1 MALDSS
7 TLCARTSAGEAELAT
22 ARQGLSLGQRRVLT
36 LVQNPVA
43 VDELAQEH
51 RLEPDKL
58 ARDLTRLAELHLI
71 VLQGPTIVPEPAAVA
86 PESRAPQPESMA
98 PVIIG
103 HGTRRLPAL
112 PLVAGATALLLA
124 VGVWY
129 GTRTSGSTT
138 AIPQPPVASSTFA
151 PTASAPAP
159 SRPLPTTTNDA
170 VPVALAPG
178 FTTVLRGNA
187 APPEPRPELR
197 PDLLAAA
204 PNPPKP
210 AGVPIVPEPKATAA
224 SESPGAAASTA
235 PTKPV
240 PVATAEAN
248 APAPGPN
255 IAADAAPPI
264 QLAAA
269 APTAITA
276 RPAVAAELR
285 AISRDAPD
293 FPKEAIADGFRSGI
307 VNARIHVDA
316 RGNVAGVDIVG
327 SQPPKVFDRAVRKA
341 LMRWQFEPNA
351 AGNAT
356 DLDVDIKF
364 QRD

>member
-36 LVQNPVA
+36 LVQSPVA

-51 RLEPDKL
+51 RLDPDKL

-71 VLQGPTIVPEPAAVA
+71 VLQGPAIVPAPAAVA
-86 PESRAPQPESMA
+86 PVPRALQPASMA

-103 HGTRRLPAL
+103 RGARRFPTL
-112 PLVAGATALLLA
+112 PLAAGAMALALA
-124 VGVWY
+124 MGVWY

-138 AIPQPPVASSTFA
+138 AIPQPPVATSTLKPA
-151 PTASAPAP
+151 AMAP
-159 SRPLPTTTNDA
+159 SSPLASTSNDA
-170 VPVALAPG
+170 APVALAPG
-178 FTTVLRGNA
+178 FTTMLRGNA
-187 APPEPRPELR
+187 APPEPRPDLR

-210 AGVPIVPEPKATAA
+210 AAVPSVSEPRTTSAPEF
-224 SESPGAAASTA
+224 PGARASNA
-235 PTKPV
+235 PTAPV
-240 PVATAEAN
+240 PVATAAAN
-248 APAPGPN
+248 APTLAPN
-255 IAADAAPPI
+255 AATDASPPV

-269 APTAITA
+269 APTSIAPL
-276 RPAVAAELR
+276 PAAAAGMK
-285 AISRDAPD
+285 AISREAPD
-293 FPKEAIADGFRSGI
+293 FPKEAIAEGFKSGI
-307 VNARIHVDA
+307 VNARIHVDE

-327 SQPPKVFDRAVRKA
+327 SQPPKVFDRATRKA

-351 AGNAT
+351 AGHAL
-356 DLDVDIKF
+356 DLDVDVKF
-364 QRD
+364 QLD